1 MNLHEKKLN
10 YSARKKLHKSDFVFP
25 NGRRYPIPDKAHAR
39 NALARVAQH
48 GTPAE
53 KARVRAAV
61 RKKFPK
67 VGDQD
72 EKEKHEAMLDRLIPR
87 PPLHE
92 DCGYDEPD
100 DPGYAGC
107 PQCGGDGVLLG
118 TLGKRKHYR
127 CRQCG
132 WDFSEDEASSGD
144 SSD

>member
-1 MNLHEKKLN
+1 MNLHEKRLSYK
-10 YSARKKLHKSDFVFP
+10 ARKRLSKGDFVFP
-25 NGRRYPIPDKAHAR
+25 KERRYPIPDKSHAR

-67 VGDQD
+67 IGDQD
-72 EKEKHEAMLDRLIPR
+72 EKHEAMLDRLIPR

-92 DCGYDEPD
+92 DCGYDEPG

-107 PQCGGDGVLLG
+107 PNCGGDGVLLG
-118 TLGKRKHYR
+118 SLGNRKHYR

-132 WDFSEDEASSGD
+132 LDFSQEDAEAGD
-144 SSD
+144 